1 MKVSVHEEPPKGGTT
16 NGPAMVIIRKDN
28 MDRLQLRQAD
38 KIEVVVLVDNYSDEL
53 LEDPGPDNNK

>member
-1 MKVSVHEEPPKGGTT
+1 
-16 NGPAMVIIRKDN
+16 